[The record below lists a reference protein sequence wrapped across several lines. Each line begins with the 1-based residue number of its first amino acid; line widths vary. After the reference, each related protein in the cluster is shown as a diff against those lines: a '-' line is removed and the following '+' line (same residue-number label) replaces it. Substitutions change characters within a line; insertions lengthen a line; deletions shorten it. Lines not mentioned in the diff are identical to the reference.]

1 MNLRRLKIF
10 LTVCESMNMT
20 RAAEV
25 LYMTQPSVSQAV
37 AELERELDIRLFER
51 LNHRL
56 YLTEAGRRLQSY
68 ARHILNLVEQAHQ
81 ELSELSHG
89 GRLRVGASLTIGTHL
104 LPQVAACFQTLH
116 PEVDLVTLVDNT
128 SVIEALILEDRL
140 DLGLVEGRLNSLDIL
155 EKFIQN
161 DDLIIIG
168 APNHPLFQLVSRI
181 RPGELPDLGVR
192 AGVNSPSPQNLDARI
207 EIPNDAFHQYPFQ
220 ARDLAGEGFIV
231 REDGSGTRE
240 LFQSAMREADIPWKI
255 AGVYNNIEAIK
266 QAARQ
271 NLGLGVVP
279 EISVEQE
286 LRSGVLFPIRI
297 SELRLTRKFNLIY
310 HRQKYFTKAMLAFA
324 ELFGDI
330 HDKPLGNF

>member
-10 LTVCESMNMT
+10 LAVCECMNMT
-20 RAAEV
+20 RAAEA
-25 LYMTQPSVSQAV
+25 LYMTQPSVSQAIS
-37 AELERELDIRLFER
+37 ELERELGIRLFER
-51 LNHRL
+51 LSHRL

-81 ELSELSHG
+81 EITELSHG

-104 LPQVAACFQTLH
+104 LPQMAACYRTLH
-116 PEVDLVTLVDNT
+116 PEVELVTLVDNT

-140 DLGLVEGRLNSLDIL
+140 DLGLVEGRLNSSDIL

-168 APNHPLFQLVSRI
+168 APNHPLIQRSSI
-181 RPGELPDLGVR
+181 
-192 AGVNSPSPQNLDARI
+192 
-207 EIPNDAFHQYPFQ
+207 Q

-240 LFQSAMREADIPWKI
+240 LFQSAMRDADIPWRI

-279 EISVEQE
+279 EISIEQE
-286 LRSGVLFPIRI
+286 LLAGMLIPIRI
-297 SELRLTRKFNLIY
+297 SGLKLTRKFNLIY

-324 ELFGDI
+324 DLFGDF
-330 HDKPLGNF
+330 HDKPI